1 MEQFRR
7 LLLIAILA
15 GAAAG
20 LVRFAVQQ
28 VLVVPLIEAG
38 EIYEAAAPHLMHA
51 DTGWEPAPGL
61 ERTGLTAIGT
71 VLVGI
76 GFAAV
81 LASLM
86 SMSGGQFGAKQG
98 VWWGLAGFVCAVLAP
113 AAGLPPAPPGAAEAA
128 LGLRQF
134 WWAGT
139 VAATA
144 LGLYLMVRPGHG
156 WLHRVAGLA
165 CIALPHL
172 VGAPVAPEPGAV
184 PPALLMRFALAS
196 VFCGLVFWL
205 ATGILCGLLL
215 RRHDVKAVSAA

>member
-7 LLLIAILA
+7 LLLIAIFA

-20 LVRFAVQQ
+20 LVQFVVQQ
-28 VLVVPLIEAG
+28 VLVTPLIEGG
-38 EIYEAAAPHLMHA
+38 ETYEAASPHLMHA
-51 DTGWEPAPGL
+51 AAGWEPSPGL
-61 ERTGLTAIGT
+61 ERTGFTAIGT

-86 SMSGGQFGAKQG
+86 TMSGSRPGAKEGLLWG
-98 VWWGLAGFVCAVLAP
+98 VAGFVCVVLAP
-113 AAGLPPAPPGAAEAA
+113 AAGLPPAPPGAAEA
-128 LGLRQF
+128 GLAIRQF

-144 LGLYLMVRPGHG
+144 LGLWLILRPGHG
-156 WLHRVAGLA
+156 WALRVAGLV

-172 VGAPVAPEPGAV
+172 AGAPVATEPGAV
-184 PPALLMRFALAS
+184 PSDLLLRFALAS

-205 ATGILCGLLL
+205 IVGTLCGALL
-215 RRHDVKAVSAA
+215 RRHEVKAISAA